1 MGTVLLDSGS
11 GHPCSSRLL
20 VSVPFSM
27 GTVLL
32 ALLNYHILHHLW
44 RGGEAYSSR
53 IWFLRP
59 TARNLRILSLPYVP
73 AIVCILAFLTPLP
86 DVCRLWQTAV

>member
-1 MGTVLLDSGS
+1 MVSNRKIS
-11 GHPCSSRLL
+11 

-32 ALLNYHILHHLW
+32 PLLNSHILHYLW
-44 RGGEAYSSR
+44 ASGEGYSSR

-86 DVCRLWQTAV
+86 DVRRLWQTAV